1 MKIAIEGCAHG
12 DLDNIYATLQHL
24 EESENIKI
32 DLLIC
37 CGDFQAVR
45 NENDLES
52 MACPVKYRTMN
63 TFWKYYS
70 GEEIAPVP
78 TIFVG
83 GNHEASNYL
92 WELYYGGWVAPRIF
106 FMGFAGVIWFGNIR
120 IGGLSGIFKS
130 RNYYSG
136 HYERAPYNNSDI
148 RSIYHVREYD
158 VHKLMQIEEPLD
170 VFISHDWPR
179 GITDFGNS
187 EQLLRHKPFF
197 ENEIK
202 SKTLGSQPAEELLK
216 KLKPSYWFSAHLHT
230 KFAAVVQHGENGP
243 ITKFLAL
250 DKCLPGHNFLQVI
263 EIESDAGPH
272 EIRYDE
278 EWLAITQAYNPYFP
292 LSRKSVQLMAE
303 LPDLGFHRQHVRKR
317 MKEINMKPF
326 DFTMTVPPH
335 DPTQGKTASPASLG
349 HVRNPQTEAFL
360 QLLDLYYLLDSAPEH
375 ATPNRSPVSSMIRVK
390 DENEIVL
397 DDADDDNVP
406 DDVDEIEVLSQQ
418 TMTNPNEIALHEDD
432 GDS

>member
-24 EESENIKI
+24 EQSENIKI

-70 GEEIAPVP
+70 GEEVAPVP

-92 WELYYGGWVAPRIF
+92 WELYYGGWVAPKIF

-120 IGGLSGIFKS
+120 IGGLSGIFNA
-130 RNYYSG
+130 RDYYSG

-170 VFISHDWPR
+170 IFISHDWPC

-187 EQLLRHKPFF
+187 EQLLRHKPYF

-202 SKTLGSQPAEELLK
+202 NKTLGSKPAEELLK

-250 DKCLPGHNFLQVI
+250 DKCLPGHNFFQVI

-272 EIRYDE
+272 EIHYDE
-278 EWLAITQAYNPYFP
+278 EWLTITQAYNPSFP
-292 LSRKSVQLMAE
+292 LSRKSVQLIKE
-303 LPDLGFHRQHVRKR
+303 LPDLEFHRQCVRKR
-317 MKEINMKPF
+317 MKEIDMKPF
-326 DFTMTVPPH
+326 DFTMTVPPY
-335 DPTQGKTASPASLG
+335 DPTQGRTTNQASLG

-360 QLLDLYYLLDSAPEH
+360 QLLDLHYLLDSAPEH
-375 ATPNRSPVSSMIRVK
+375 TTPSRSLVSSVIRVK

-406 DDVDEIEVLSQQ
+406 DDVDEIEVLSQR

-432 GDS
+432 DDS